1 MEVACER
8 SYCNF
13 KIPFKKIHITGRI
26 QVSSPFLT
34 ICNEIN
40 ILAPYVLFDFPVYF
54 TVIRNLQ
61 FINVFMFLL

>member
-40 ILAPYVLFDFPVYF
+40 ILAPYVLFDFVC
-54 TVIRNLQ
+54 
-61 FINVFMFLL
+61 LLYGHKEFAIF